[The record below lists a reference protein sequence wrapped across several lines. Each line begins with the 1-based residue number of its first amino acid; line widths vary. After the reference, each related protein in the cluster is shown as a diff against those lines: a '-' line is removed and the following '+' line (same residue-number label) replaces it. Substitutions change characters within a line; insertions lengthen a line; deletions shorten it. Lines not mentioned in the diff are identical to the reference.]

1 VGKSIWSNLLIF
13 AIIASAVAVYAVNV
27 IRTLAADLP
36 QPDEVKLDIQEPS
49 VVYDRN
55 GIVIGYLGSSALTNT
70 FLWKKWA
77 LW

>member
-1 VGKSIWSNLLIF
+1 VGKSIWSNFLIF

-55 GIVIGYLGSSALTNT
+55 GIVIGYLGSSAPYKYVSLEEM
-70 FLWKKWA
+70 A